1 MAQIKEATGMEPDTL
16 FSRERRSK
24 AVFVLIA
31 ILAILVG
38 AVVVAWLVQRDFGRV
53 EVTNLRYEN
62 FNGIPIRA
70 KLLRPVEATAGNP
83 LPGAVYIHG
92 YQNNRETS
100 DAYCIE
106 MARRGFVMLC
116 IDAIGRGNSGIPND
130 VDDPDFDETYG
141 GRTSFEIL
149 KALPYVDA
157 ERVGMMG
164 HSLGAEMAY
173 AVALEDPTVKA
184 LVISGFAYRED
195 ASPANP
201 QNMLM
206 IIGKY
211 DEYRKRMTGVDDIEE
226 DWMSSPQ
233 TQAAFPVPNPQ
244 LGTTYGDFAEGTAR
258 RVFVPNLIHIQESH
272 SQAPIAEALEW
283 MRQALNPPEELWID
297 ANSQIWQFKEWATLV
312 AMVAGFWLVLPLGLM
327 LLRASFFRTL
337 QTPAGGPPTYVCT
350 GKACLKL
357 AVINGLLMWLYL
369 PLILVI
375 FGFHVYV
382 LPIDGL
388 FPMMMVNGTV
398 FWFVIANLI
407 GFFLFRRW
415 YKKQAR
421 ESGLTLADLGISYR
435 SDRFALDWGQIGKTA
450 LLAAILVAVAYLVEH
465 LLEAVFIVDY
475 RFIFPFASDLTPYRA
490 LMFLLYFPFLLLGFL
505 FLSLFLHGQFRR
517 PRKDTWLK
525 TFLSWSASNVLVMI
539 VPLILFLMVQYVP
552 LLTAGIVPFVGPGGS
567 LASFTMNLFHIIG
580 VLILVVPISTWFF
593 QLTGKIYLGALVN
606 AALVAWMFTSSQV
619 IAAIPV

>member
-1 MAQIKEATGMEPDTL
+1 MDTAQL
-16 FSRERRSK
+16 FNTERRSK
-24 AVFVLIA
+24 AVFVLVLS
-31 ILAILVG
+31 LAVLVT

-53 EVTNLRYEN
+53 DVTNARYEN
-62 FNGIPIRA
+62 WNGIPIRA
-70 KLLRPVEATAGNP
+70 KLLRPVEATAENR

-100 DAYCIE
+100 DAYCLE

-130 VDDPDFDETYG
+130 LDEPDFDETYG
-141 GRTSFEIL
+141 GRTSFGYL

-157 ERVGMMG
+157 DRVGMMG

-173 AVALEDPTVKA
+173 AVALEDPTVQA

-195 ASPANP
+195 ASPENP
-201 QNMLM
+201 KNMLM
-206 IIGKY
+206 MIGKY
-211 DEYRKRMTGVDDIEE
+211 DEYRERMTGVDDIEA

-233 TQAAFPVPNPQ
+233 TKTAFPVENPQ
-244 LGTTYGDFAEGTAR
+244 LGTTYGDFASGTAR
-258 RVFVPNLIHIQESH
+258 RVFVPKAIHIQVSH
-272 SQAPIAEALEW
+272 GGAPIGEALEW
-283 MRQALNPPEELWID
+283 MRNALNPPEELWVD
-297 ANSQIWQFKEWATLV
+297 ADSQIWHLKEWATLL
-312 AMVAGFWLVLPLGLM
+312 AMVAGFVLVLPLGLM
-327 LLRASFFRTL
+327 LLRTPFFRSL
-337 QTPAGGPPTYVCT
+337 QAPAGGVSDSESKYSCT
-350 GKACLKL
+350 GRAGLTL
-357 AVINGLLMWLYL
+357 AAINGLLMWLYL

-398 FWFVIANLI
+398 WWFVISNLI

-421 ESGLTLADLGISYR
+421 ENGLTLADLGISYR
-435 SDRFALDWGQIGKTA
+435 EDRFALDWKQIGKTA
-450 LLAAILVAVAYLVEH
+450 LLAAILVAAAYLVEH

-505 FLSLFLHGQFRR
+505 FLSLFLHGQYRR
-517 PRKDTWLK
+517 ARKETWIK
-525 TFLSWSASNVLVMI
+525 TFVSWSVTNVLVMV
-539 VPLILFLMVQYVP
+539 VPLILFLLLQYVP
-552 LLTAGIVPFVGPGGS
+552 LLAAGIVPFVGPGGS

-593 QLTGKIYLGALVN
+593 QLTGRIYLGAAVN